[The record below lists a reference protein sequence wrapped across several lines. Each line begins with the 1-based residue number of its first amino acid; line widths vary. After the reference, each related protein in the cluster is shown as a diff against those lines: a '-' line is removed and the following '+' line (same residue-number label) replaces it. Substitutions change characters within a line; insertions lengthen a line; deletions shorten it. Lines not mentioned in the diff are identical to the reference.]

1 MEISQNLGSNALRK
15 VALLITKASDL
26 GMNIS
31 GYGEAGENQNS
42 GNVYLWLEDYPFTLY
57 IGLGSDT
64 IYANWSS
71 PIDGSEEDIDIE
83 AMPLF
88 DVEAWAYKLE
98 NESQST
104 KEA

>member
-1 MEISQNLGSNALRK
+1 MEISQILCSNALRK

-26 GMNIS
+26 GMDVS

-64 IYANWSS
+64 IYANWSN
-71 PIDGSEEDIDIE
+71 PNNGEEEDIDIE

-88 DVEAWAYKLE
+88 DLEAWANDLNNLAKAE
-98 NESQST
+98 
-104 KEA
+104 

>member
-1 MEISQNLGSNALRK
+1 MEINQNLCSNALRK

-26 GMNIS
+26 GMDIS

-88 DVEAWAYKLE
+88 DVEAWANDL
-98 NESQST
+98 NNLA
-104 KEA
+104 EAE